1 LDIYAIVLSTNI
13 AIVIMLIVSVVTVGV
28 LLTVEQ
34 VKNEKIAELVLTRFE
49 DIVLHAAK
57 EAPIDV
63 IVKLDEVS
71 SEPVE
76 IKVNKTTVTV
86 RVFRRNIVVSKS
98 TTLPTEVEFNYTGL
112 LPASCILHFR
122 ELGNNKVIINV
133 ERC

>member
-1 LDIYAIVLSTNI
+1 MDIYAIVLSTNI
-13 AIVIMLIVSVVTVGV
+13 AIVIMLIISVVTVGV

-49 DIVLHAAK
+49 DIVLHAAE

-86 RVFRRNIVVSKS
+86 RVFRRNIVVSES
-98 TTLPTEVEFNYTGL
+98 TTLPTKVEFNYTGL

-122 ELGNNKVIINV
+122 KSGSKVIINV

>member
-1 LDIYAIVLSTNI
+1 MDIYAIVLSTNI

-49 DIVLHAAK
+49 DIVLHAAE

-63 IVKLDEVS
+63 IVKLDEVT

-86 RVFRRNIVVSKS
+86 RVFRRNIAVSKS
-98 TTLPTEVEFNYTGL
+98 TTLSTEVEFNYTGL

-122 ELGNNKVIINV
+122 KLGNNKVIINV

>member
-1 LDIYAIVLSTNI
+1 MDIYAIVLSTNI
-13 AIVIMLIVSVVTVGV
+13 AIIIMLLMSVIVVGV

-49 DIVLHAAK
+49 DIVLHAAE

-98 TTLPTEVEFNYTGL
+98 TTLPTKVEFNYTGL

-122 ELGNNKVIINV
+122 KLGNDKVIINV

>member
-1 LDIYAIVLSTNI
+1 MDIYAIVLSTNI

-49 DIVLHAAK
+49 DIVLHAAE

-63 IVKLDEVS
+63 IVKLDEVT

-86 RVFRRNIVVSKS
+86 RVFRRNIAVSKS
-98 TTLPTEVEFNYTGL
+98 TTLSTEVEFNYTGL

-122 ELGNNKVIINV
+122 KLGNDKVIINV

>member
-1 LDIYAIVLSTNI
+1 MDIYAIVLSTNI
-13 AIVIMLIVSVVTVGV
+13 AIVIMLIISVVTVGV

-49 DIVLHAAK
+49 DIVLHAAE

-63 IVKLDEVS
+63 IIKLDEVS

-76 IKVNKTTVTV
+76 IKVNKTTITV
-86 RVFRRNIVVSKS
+86 RVFRRNIVVSES
-98 TTLPTEVEFNYTGL
+98 TTLPTKVEFNYTGL

-122 ELGNNKVIINV
+122 KSGSKVIINV

>member
-1 LDIYAIVLSTNI
+1 
-13 AIVIMLIVSVVTVGV
+13 MLIISVVTVGV

-49 DIVLHAAK
+49 DIVLHAAE

-63 IVKLDEVS
+63 IIKLDEVS

-76 IKVNKTTVTV
+76 IKVNKTTITV
-86 RVFRRNIVVSKS
+86 RVFRRNIVVSES
-98 TTLPTEVEFNYTGL
+98 TTLPTKVEFNYTGL

-122 ELGNNKVIINV
+122 KSGSKVIINV

>member
-13 AIVIMLIVSVVTVGV
+13 AIIVMLLISVIVVGV
-28 LLTVEQ
+28 LLTIEQ
-34 VKNEKIAELVLTRFE
+34 AKNEKIAELVLTRFE
-49 DIVLHAAK
+49 DIVLHAA
-57 EAPIDV
+57 EETPIDV

-86 RVFRRNIVVSKS
+86 RVFRRNVVVSKS

-122 ELGNNKVIINV
+122 KSGDKVIINV